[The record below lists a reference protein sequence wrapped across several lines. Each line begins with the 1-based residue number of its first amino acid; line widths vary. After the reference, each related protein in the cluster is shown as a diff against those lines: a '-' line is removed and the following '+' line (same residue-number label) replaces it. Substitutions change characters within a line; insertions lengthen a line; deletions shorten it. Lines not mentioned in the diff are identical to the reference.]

1 MGEFFSALCSIFWAG
16 AIIFY
21 KKSGE
26 SFSPRALNL
35 YKNAISGSVFLFVCL
50 LIGEKLVPE
59 NFQIVDLLLLGL
71 SGFIGISLADTFL
84 FMSINRLGASLIGII
99 EAVYL
104 PSVFFITAVFF
115 KEQIETKV
123 YMGAGLVIVA
133 IVISSVDLEQTKH
146 LSLKVLLSGVFYGVL
161 AMSFTAFSIVMVKK
175 PFIVDY
181 SILEKYSAI
190 WSATARICCAVVFL
204 LIFYLFGHDD
214 KGFFKRFKNKEMWH
228 FVIPGTLF
236 GGVFSM
242 FSWVLGMKLIDKVS
256 LGAVLNQLAIVFIIV
271 FAALFLKERIT
282 FKKFISL
289 LLAIAGGIIVVL

>member
-1 MGEFFSALCSIFWAG
+1 MGEFFSVLCSVFWAG

-35 YKNAISGSVFLFVCL
+35 YKNAISGSIFLIACL
-50 LIGEKLVPE
+50 LIGERLIPE
-59 NFQIVDLLLLGL
+59 NFQLIDFLLLGL
-71 SGFIGISLADTFL
+71 SGLLGIALADTFL

-115 KEQIETKV
+115 KEQITTKT
-123 YMGAGLVIVA
+123 YIGAELVAVA

-146 LSLKVLLSGVFYGVL
+146 LSLKLLLPGVFYGVL
-161 AMSFTAFSIVMVKK
+161 GMFLTAFSIVMIKK

-190 WSATARICCAVVFL
+190 WSATVRICCAVVFL
-204 LIFYLFGHDD
+204 FIFYSFGDD
-214 KGFFKRFKNKEMWH
+214 KGFFKRFKDNRMWH
-228 FVIPGTLF
+228 FVIPGTLC

-256 LGAVLNQLAIVFIIV
+256 LGAVLNQLAIVFIII
-271 FAALFLKERIT
+271 FAALFLKEKIT

-289 LLAIAGGIIVVL
+289 LFAIVGGLVVIL